1 MVSKRRL
8 DLELQLALD
17 ESHLP
22 TVTLPSEAQVSRWA
36 STALGSDCALSEL
49 VVRIVEPA
57 ESAALNGRYRNK
69 PTPTNVLSFPFETP
83 DGMPPLPLL
92 GDLVICAAV
101 VASEAEEQHKRWDAH
116 WAHMIIHGVLHLRGY
131 DHIEDGDAEAM
142 EKLEIELLAGLGY
155 NNPYIKNGTQ

>member
-1 MVSKRRL
+1 MMSENVL
-8 DLELQLALD
+8 ELELQRALD
-17 ESHLP
+17 ENHLP
-22 TVTLPSEAQVSRWA
+22 TVTLPSEAQISNWA
-36 STALGSDCALSEL
+36 SIALGSDSALAEL

-83 DGMPPLPLL
+83 DGMEPLPLL

-101 VASEAEEQHKRWDAH
+101 VAREAAEQHKLWHAH

-131 DHIEDGDAEAM
+131 DHIEDDDAEAM
-142 EKLEIELLAGLGY
+142 EKLEIELLASLGY
-155 NNPYIKNGTQ
+155 NNPYIENGTQ